1 LINRK
6 KPINDEDIEEIIRDC
21 FWGDYSYTVEDIKK
35 ELASGDERFGLFL
48 FSKILYNSSYPSK
61 YIRKLFDA
69 DEVRLFLSKIPER
82 QSERESRRRQLVQ
95 FNVLGEAIDIKGLKW
110 RIR

>member
-1 LINRK
+1 
-6 KPINDEDIEEIIRDC
+6 
-21 FWGDYSYTVEDIKK
+21 
-35 ELASGDERFGLFL
+35 
-48 FSKILYNSSYPSK
+48 
-61 YIRKLFDA
+61 LFDA